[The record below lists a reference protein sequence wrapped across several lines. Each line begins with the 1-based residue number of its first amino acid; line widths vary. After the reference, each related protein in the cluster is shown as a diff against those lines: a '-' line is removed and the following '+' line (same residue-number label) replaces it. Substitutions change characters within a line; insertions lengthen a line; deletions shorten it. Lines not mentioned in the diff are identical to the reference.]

1 MKFSMHK
8 VWPKSKNPLTFSLWS
23 NILIHFKFWDS
34 IENTISTL
42 KECTQIQWTYRLVSF
57 FCMWCGRVTHGI
69 AEKAPRVL
77 IIVSWKE
84 MEVQIA
90 CIFFFSTHIWKC
102 CALQI
107 HSFFKS
113 LFFKTILTSHY
124 TIMAQL
130 LNVIINL
137 THPGANS
144 NRPCQASEKAAG
156 LGPFLPLFIIQCP
169 GFSCFYLPL
178 PALNSE
184 PQLPGLGVFGHDSS
198 LVIFHWL

>member
-1 MKFSMHK
+1 MVWQGDPWNRREGSKSFNHSLLKRNGSSNCLHFFLFYSYMKMLC
-8 VWPKSKNPLTFSLWS
+8 PS
-23 NILIHFKFWDS
+23 N
-34 IENTISTL
+34 T
-42 KECTQIQWTYRLVSF
+42 
-57 FCMWCGRVTHGI
+57 
-69 AEKAPRVL
+69 
-77 IIVSWKE
+77 
-84 MEVQIA
+84 
-90 CIFFFSTHIWKC
+90 
-102 CALQI
+102 
-107 HSFFKS
+107 FFKS

-198 LVIFHWL
+198 LVIFH